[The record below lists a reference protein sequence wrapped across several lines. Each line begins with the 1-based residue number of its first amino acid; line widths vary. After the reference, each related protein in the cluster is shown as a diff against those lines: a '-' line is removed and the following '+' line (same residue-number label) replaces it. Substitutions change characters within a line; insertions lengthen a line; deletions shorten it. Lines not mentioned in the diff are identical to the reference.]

1 MSASQPV
8 PQATEPEKSS
18 RAGRNL
24 PAAIGVGLLLGALI
38 IITHFWHKELFLVL
52 ATASVSIGCWEI
64 AQAMRRRGIRVPVF
78 PVVLGCVVQLS
89 AAFFLGE
96 EALFVAFALTCA
108 LVLMWRGQRERGR
121 RGSRRG
127 RGHLHRGIPGPA
139 GGVRHAAARGTRRR
153 VAQFHVPVRHSGQ

>member
-38 IITHFWHKELFLVL
+38 IITHFWRKELFLVL

-78 PVVLGCVVQLS
+78 PVVLGCVV
-89 AAFFLGE
+89 
-96 EALFVAFALTCA
+96 
-108 LVLMWRGQRERGR
+108 
-121 RGSRRG
+121 
-127 RGHLHRGIPGPA
+127 
-139 GGVRHAAARGTRRR
+139 
-153 VAQFHVPVRHSGQ
+153 